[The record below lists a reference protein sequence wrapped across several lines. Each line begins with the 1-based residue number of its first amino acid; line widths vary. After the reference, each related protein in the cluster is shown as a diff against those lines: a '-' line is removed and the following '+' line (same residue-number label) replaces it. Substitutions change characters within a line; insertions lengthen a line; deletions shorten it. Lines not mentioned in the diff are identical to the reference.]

1 MVLPF
6 ALIFLGQGKSQLKLF
21 LLAFVARLELAG
33 IKAGIMGF
41 AQWIIATAT
50 TQALGLT
57 LSEPVC
63 SVVWFVV
70 GFGAL
75 SAFSSLYGFCG
86 KETPVEPENL

>member
-6 ALIFLGQGKSQLKLF
+6 TFVFLGQEKSQPKLF

-33 IKAGIMGF
+33 SKAGIMGF
-41 AQWIIATAT
+41 AQWNIATAT
-50 TQALGLT
+50 TQALSLI

-63 SVVWFVV
+63 SVIWFVV